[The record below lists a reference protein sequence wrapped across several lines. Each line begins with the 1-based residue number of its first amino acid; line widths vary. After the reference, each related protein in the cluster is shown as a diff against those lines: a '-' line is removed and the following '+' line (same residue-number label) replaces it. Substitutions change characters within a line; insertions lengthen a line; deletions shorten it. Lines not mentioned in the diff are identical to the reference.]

1 MIFFKRKK
9 SIDYNFIIEKLEK
22 GDPSEFS
29 QLLWQPKSG
38 HVNYLPITSTLL
50 QKFKKDGDSNDK
62 LAIHQK
68 FSKGNY
74 ELLIF
79 HTPWTKSDLPYC
91 PLVLNKKTGKIVGIM
106 LPFNELLPL
115 LPENDGK
122 SISELGVEWVK
133 FTFTA
138 RKTY

>member
-1 MIFFKRKK
+1 MIFFKRNKPTNY
-9 SIDYNFIIEKLEK
+9 DFIIDKLEK

-38 HVNYLPITSTLL
+38 HINYLPITSTLL

-68 FSKGNY
+68 FTNGNY
-74 ELLIF
+74 ELIIF
-79 HTPWTKSDLPYC
+79 HIPWTKSDLPYC
-91 PLVLNKKTGKIVGIM
+91 PLVLNKKTDKIVGIM
-106 LPFNELLPL
+106 LPFNELIPL
-115 LPENDGK
+115 LSAEESK

-138 RKTY
+138 RNT